1 MQRLLVLAV
10 LLLAAGSG
18 CGMMED
24 FVLGPEPQYNTAPP
38 QSSCSAPPPT
48 IVQTAEPPR

>member
-1 MQRLLVLAV
+1 MRRLILLAA

-24 FVLGPEPQYNTAPP
+24 FVYGPEPHYNTAPP
-38 QSSCSAPPPT
+38 QSSCSAPPPN
-48 IVQTAEPPR
+48 IVQTGEPPR